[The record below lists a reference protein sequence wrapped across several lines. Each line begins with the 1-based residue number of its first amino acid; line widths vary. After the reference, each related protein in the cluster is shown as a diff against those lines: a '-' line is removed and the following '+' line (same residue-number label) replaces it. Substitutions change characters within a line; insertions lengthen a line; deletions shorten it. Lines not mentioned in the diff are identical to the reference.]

1 MNAMLD
7 NTPTKFL
14 VGGVSDTSAIVAYE
28 LFGYVP
34 SFRAQAYV
42 YSNSRWIS
50 SKEWEIPSG
59 VTNLRDL
66 LTFTGSS
73 H

>member
-1 MNAMLD
+1 MTAMLD

-14 VGGVSDTSAIVAYE
+14 VGGVSDTGAIVAYE

-34 SFRAQAYV
+34 SFRAQTYV

-50 SKEWEIPSG
+50 AKEWDIPSG
-59 VTNLRDL
+59 ISNLHDL
-66 LTFTGSS
+66 LSVTSS
-73 H
+73 SR